1 MFTIRKEELLLKSGT
16 QAREANKRKD
26 QSPVTKMRCPSASVM
41 GSLLCTFNNDI
52 PYYFGTSCF
61 KHTADIPLWNMFV
74 NINTWRA
81 LDPGRAGEILH
92 TRSNFV
98 LECQQKTTSIRQRS
112 IYLQHLLC
120 IQFLNMYL
128 CIAQQ
133 CTVQSR

>member
-1 MFTIRKEELLLKSGT
+1 MKSGK
-16 QAREANKRKD
+16 QARESNKRKD
-26 QSPVTKMRCPSASVM
+26 QSPVTKMRCPSASVL

-52 PYYFGTSCF
+52 PQYFGTSCF

-81 LDPGRAGEILH
+81 LDPGRAGEMLLKARILD

-98 LECQQKTTSIRQRS
+98 LEYQQKTTSKRQRS

-120 IQFLNMYL
+120 IKFLTMYL